1 MNKTNKLQQVGESR
15 EWRSFNSK
23 KIKTSISNYDQY
35 KNTTKGQKKNPL
47 QILEIKM
54 WIVRV
59 WEEEG
64 VLEGILEE
72 RKTPIGCH
80 QSLNLNSV
88 DFF

>member
-1 MNKTNKLQQVGESR
+1 
-15 EWRSFNSK
+15 
-23 KIKTSISNYDQY
+23 
-35 KNTTKGQKKNPL
+35 L